1 MHNMRFV
8 LCKLA
13 TKYSKNSL
21 DFQSLNVGE
30 WDFEKILFWKIE
42 GKTFAVESAERSI
55 KEGEVLDIKCFFVH
69 SDSS

>member
-1 MHNMRFV
+1 MRFV

-42 GKTFAVESAERSI
+42 GKTFALESAERSI
-55 KEGEVLDIKCFFVH
+55 KEGEALDIKCFFVH

>member
-1 MHNMRFV
+1 MRFV

-42 GKTFAVESAERSI
+42 GKTFASESAERSI

>member
-1 MHNMRFV
+1 MCFV

-21 DFQSLNVGE
+21 DFQSSNVGE
-30 WDFEKILFWKIE
+30 WDFEKILFSKLE
-42 GKTFAVESAERSI
+42 GKTSELESAERSI